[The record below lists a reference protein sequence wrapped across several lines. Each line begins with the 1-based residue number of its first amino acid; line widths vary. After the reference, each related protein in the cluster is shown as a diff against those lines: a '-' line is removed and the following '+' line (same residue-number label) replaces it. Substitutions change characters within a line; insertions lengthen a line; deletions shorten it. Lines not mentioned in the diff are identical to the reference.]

1 MPKSTDKCPE
11 NPKTWGYAL
20 KAPRRPSLKKQ
31 LEILAYLG
39 LDTSDT
45 GPIWR
50 DELDSIKRG
59 PRPEDRELAMRSD
72 LLEMVAP
79 GDRVIV
85 ASPDCLG
92 VSAKD
97 AEMFIRALQ
106 AKGVALMVWEH
117 CWRVQPDDD
126 PASLIDEVDR
136 RHNRVYRR
144 AWRAK
149 RKSQS

>member
-1 MPKSTDKCPE
+1 MET
-11 NPKTWGYAL
+11 
-20 KAPRRPSLKKQ
+20 
-31 LEILAYLG
+31 LAYLG
-39 LDTSDT
+39 LDTSEA
-45 GPIWR
+45 GPVWR
-50 DELDSIKRG
+50 DELDAIKRG
-59 PRPEDRELAMRSD
+59 PRPEGRELAMRAD

-79 GDRVIV
+79 GDRVVV

-97 AEMFIRALQ
+97 AEAFIRALQ

-117 CWRVQPDDD
+117 CWRVQPDED
-126 PASLIDEVDR
+126 PAALIDEVER